1 MKTASTHR
9 WSLLTSALLLVAAST
24 QASADNSC
32 ARVSTFDVA
41 ARSDNLFQA
50 VLISVDGELPGP
62 THADSWRIEPGTHT
76 LSVAEAIDSNRFSAI
91 SNRARDG
98 SQGNRYKELTLVAE
112 AGMTYRLAAR
122 FYPDKG
128 NEVRSGGHWEPVI
141 WKTSAEACG

>member
-1 MKTASTHR
+1 MKTVPTPA
-9 WSLLTSALLLVAAST
+9 WSLLASALLLAATST
-24 QASADNSC
+24 RASAGDSC
-32 ARVSTFDVA
+32 ARVSTFDVG
-41 ARSDNLFQA
+41 ARGDNLFAA

-62 THADSWRIEPGTHT
+62 THADSWRIEPGPHT

-91 SNRARDG
+91 NNRARDG

-122 FYPDKG
+122 FHPDKA
-128 NEVRSGGHWEPVI
+128 NQVRGGGHWEPVI